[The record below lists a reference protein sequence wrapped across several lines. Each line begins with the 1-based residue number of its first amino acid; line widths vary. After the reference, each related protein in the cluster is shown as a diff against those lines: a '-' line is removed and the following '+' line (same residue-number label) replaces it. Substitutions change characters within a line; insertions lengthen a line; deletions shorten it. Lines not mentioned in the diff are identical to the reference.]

1 MISLGIIKVFTS
13 QYCYCAFSMTKS
25 NVFSMEKPLF
35 CKLKWRSYHGRFLHQ
50 IKFFYKPRSWGYKT
64 VKRGLGLDYPF

>member
-1 MISLGIIKVFTS
+1 MVSLEIIKVFIYP
-13 QYCYCAFSMTKS
+13 YCYYAFSMAKS

-35 CKLKWRSYHGRFLHQ
+35 CKLKWRSYHGRFLYQ
-50 IKFFYKPRSWGYKT
+50 INFFYKPGSWGYKT